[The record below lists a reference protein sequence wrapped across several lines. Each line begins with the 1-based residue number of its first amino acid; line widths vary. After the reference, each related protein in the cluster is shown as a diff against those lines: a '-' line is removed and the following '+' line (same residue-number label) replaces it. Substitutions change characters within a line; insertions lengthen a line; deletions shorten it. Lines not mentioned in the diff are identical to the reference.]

1 MIPGD
6 GAGGTPAPRPGDGR
20 ATHTSPGIEPTAQ
33 TKGSE
38 LLCQVSLSITRFRTL
53 PTNYVYTLPCKR
65 SFMSYLAV
73 SKHFSRREAAEAL
86 KARNSPAQ
94 GKRR

>member
-53 PTNYVYTLPCKR
+53 PT
-65 SFMSYLAV
+65 FMKGIDYSYYYEQEDIV
-73 SKHFSRREAAEAL
+73 TGRDH
-86 KARNSPAQ
+86 P
-94 GKRR
+94 

>member
-53 PTNYVYTLPCKR
+53 PGNDGLAAGDGLAATKKASIASI
-65 SFMSYLAV
+65 SFQSV
-73 SKHFSRREAAEAL
+73 HKDDD
-86 KARNSPAQ
+86 NSSEYAYAT
-94 GKRR
+94 